1 MLHTTHF
8 LQIIWN
14 DTALRNRVM
23 KNLENFQENEMIIDV
38 FKLRFDREQQRVIVF
53 LNDPNY
59 RFANKVV
66 PMEFTKD
73 SLVALI
79 EKDFDRVTYMK
90 YL

>member
-38 FKLRFDREQQRVIVF
+38 FKLRFNKEQQRIIVF
-53 LNDPNY
+53 LNDQNY

-66 PMEFTKD
+66 PMEFSKD
-73 SLVALI
+73 SFVALI
-79 EKDFDRVTYMK
+79 EKDFDNVINMK